1 MIENDGSEH
10 RQQDFFLAVSNL
22 THFRSTLNVAVGSA
36 ISIPATSTFPPYS
49 TLQTENDIAMKTGT
63 ANLLL
68 LLAGAIWGFG
78 FLAQKNA
85 MDDIGPML
93 FVGLRFLM
101 AAVAVLPLCLR
112 ELKTAP
118 AGKKLSKAWLLRF
131 AALGLIFFAGMAL
144 QQTGLQT
151 TSITNAGF
159 LTTLYVVFV
168 PFLSWVI
175 LKEPPP
181 KLIWPLAFLSVT
193 GVYLLSSGDFS
204 TLKLGDFLIL
214 IGACV
219 WAIHVIFVGRL
230 SAASDLPYT
239 MATVQFF
246 TCGVL
251 GCAAQILSST
261 LLTDQA
267 WPTGNDIGNA
277 LPEILYAGLF
287 SGAIAFTLQAVAQ
300 RYTSASIA
308 AILMSSE
315 SLFAAVLGAVFL
327 NERLNASG
335 YIGCTLIFLT
345 IVTTEILCIR
355 AERLVKRYHLNETT
369 SATNCNSPQ

>member
-1 MIENDGSEH
+1 
-10 RQQDFFLAVSNL
+10 
-22 THFRSTLNVAVGSA
+22 
-36 ISIPATSTFPPYS
+36 
-49 TLQTENDIAMKTGT
+49 MKTGT

-93 FVGLRFLM
+93 FVGLRFLL

-112 ELKTAP
+112 ELKAAP
-118 AGKKLSKAWLLRF
+118 AGRKFTTAWLLRF
-131 AALGLIFFAGMAL
+131 MGLGLIFFAGMAL

-159 LTTLYVVFV
+159 LTTLYVVLV
-168 PFLSWVI
+168 PFLSWVM
-175 LKEPPP
+175 LKERPP

-204 TLKLGDFLIL
+204 ALKLGDFLVL

-219 WAIHVIFVGRL
+219 WAFHVIFVGRL

-251 GCAAQILSST
+251 GCAAQVLCST
-261 LLTDQA
+261 LLPDQS
-267 WPTGNDIGNA
+267 WPTGTDIWNA
-277 LPEILYAGLF
+277 VPEILYAGLF

-335 YIGCTLIFLT
+335 YTGCAIIFAT

-355 AERLVKRYHLNETT
+355 AERLLRRYQPDEVRSTT
-369 SATNCNSPQ
+369 NDQRRTVTDRATEQSS

>member
-1 MIENDGSEH
+1 
-10 RQQDFFLAVSNL
+10 
-22 THFRSTLNVAVGSA
+22 
-36 ISIPATSTFPPYS
+36 
-49 TLQTENDIAMKTGT
+49 MKTGT

-93 FVGLRFLM
+93 FVGLRFLL
-101 AAVAVLPLCLR
+101 ASLAVLPLCLR
-112 ELKTAP
+112 ELKALP
-118 AGKKLSKAWLLRF
+118 DDQKLTKTWLLRF
-131 AALGLIFFAGMAL
+131 VGLGCVFFAGMAL

-168 PFLSWVI
+168 PFLSW
-175 LKEPPP
+175 LLMKEPPAR
-181 KLIWPLAFLSVT
+181 LIWPLAFLSVT
-193 GVYLLSSGDFS
+193 GVYLLSSGDLS
-204 TLKLGDFLIL
+204 ALKVGDLFVLA
-214 IGACV
+214 GAVV
-219 WAIHVIFVGRL
+219 WAFHVILVGRF
-230 SAASDLPYT
+230 SAASNLPYS

-246 TCGVL
+246 ICGVL
-251 GCAAQILSST
+251 GCVAQIFWTT
-261 LLTDQA
+261 LLPDQA
-267 WPTGNDIGNA
+267 WPTLSNVRNA
-277 LPEILYAGLF
+277 MPEIVYAGVF

-327 NERLNASG
+327 KERLDGFG
-335 YIGCTLIFLT
+335 YTGCGLIFAS

-355 AERLVKRYHLNETT
+355 TEQVLKRYRNSSDEPPAT
-369 SATNCNSPQ
+369 STDSTVKSVRASPPATE

>member
-1 MIENDGSEH
+1 MPAKHHSRRFESYSFSGDLECLSRLSGYDSRNIKLS
-10 RQQDFFLAVSNL
+10 RQSN
-22 THFRSTLNVAVGSA
+22 HQ
-36 ISIPATSTFPPYS
+36 P
-49 TLQTENDIAMKTGT
+49 DKKIAMKTGT

-93 FVGLRFLM
+93 FVGLRFLL

-112 ELKTAP
+112 EIKAAP
-118 AGKKLSKAWLLRF
+118 AGKKITKAWLLRF
-131 AALGLIFFAGMAL
+131 TGLGLIFFAGMAL
-144 QQTGLQT
+144 QQAGLQT

-168 PFLSWVI
+168 PFLSWVM

-181 KLIWPLAFLSVT
+181 NLIWPLAFLSVA

-219 WAIHVIFVGRL
+219 WAFHVIFVGRL

-251 GCAAQILSST
+251 GCAAQVLSST
-261 LLTDQA
+261 VLPDEA
-267 WPTGNDIGNA
+267 WPTANSIWNA
-277 LPEILYAGLF
+277 LPEIIYAGLF

-315 SLFAAVLGAVFL
+315 SLFAAVLGAIFL
-327 NERLNASG
+327 NERLNVSG
-335 YIGCTLIFLT
+335 YTGCGLIFAT
-345 IVTTEILCIR
+345 IVTTEILSIR
-355 AERLVKRYHLNETT
+355 AEQLVKRYQPDRT
-369 SATNCNSPQ
+369 SSSTDDQ

>member
-1 MIENDGSEH
+1 
-10 RQQDFFLAVSNL
+10 
-22 THFRSTLNVAVGSA
+22 
-36 ISIPATSTFPPYS
+36 
-49 TLQTENDIAMKTGT
+49 MKTST

-68 LLAGAIWGFG
+68 VLAGAIWGFG

-93 FVGLRFLM
+93 FVGLRFLL

-118 AGKKLSKAWLLRF
+118 DGNPVTGAWLGRF
-131 AALGLIFFAGMAL
+131 AGLGCIFFAGMAL

-151 TSITNAGF
+151 TSVTNTGF
-159 LTTLYVVFV
+159 LTTLYVVLV
-168 PFLSWVI
+168 PFLSWMM

-181 KLIWPLAFLSVT
+181 KLIWPLACLSVA

-204 TLKLGDFLIL
+204 ALNSGDFFVL
-214 IGACV
+214 IGALA
-219 WAIHVIFVGRL
+219 WALHVIFVGRL
-230 SAASDLPYT
+230 SAHSNLPYT

-251 GCAAQILSST
+251 GCVAQVFWSS
-261 LLTDQA
+261 LLPDQT
-267 WPTGNDIGNA
+267 WPTRIDIWNA
-277 LPEILYAGLF
+277 MPEIVYAGLI

-300 RYTSASIA
+300 RFTSASIA

-315 SLFAAVLGAVFL
+315 SLFAAVLGAIYL
-327 NERLNASG
+327 NERLSISG
-335 YIGCTLIFLT
+335 YTGCGLIFAS

-355 AERLVKRYHLNETT
+355 AERLLKRGPAADTI
-369 SATNCNSPQ
+369 S